1 MAVGGRGKRLSGRGS
16 EDGGEPRK
24 RVKVCEARGD
34 AETGVEVSELSLLL
48 LDPPVESRLWPLV
61 GPSSV
66 LARAASR

>member
-61 GPSSV
+61 GSSV
-66 LARAASR
+66 VALAACR

>member
-16 EDGGEPRK
+16 EDGGQPRK
-24 RVKVCEARGD
+24 CVKVCEARGD

-66 LARAASR
+66 VARAACR

>member
-1 MAVGGRGKRLSGRGS
+1 MAVGGRGKSLSGRGS

-24 RVKVCEARGD
+24 RVEVCEARGD

-61 GPSSV
+61 GPSV
-66 LARAASR
+66 VARAACR

>member
-24 RVKVCEARGD
+24 RVKVCEAWGD
-34 AETGVEVSELSLLL
+34 AETGVEVSELPLLL

-61 GPSSV
+61 GSSV
-66 LARAASR
+66 VALAACR

>member
-1 MAVGGRGKRLSGRGS
+1 MTVGGWGKRLSGRGS

-24 RVKVCEARGD
+24 CVEVCEAGGD
-34 AETGVEVSELSLLL
+34 AETGVEVSELPLLL

-66 LARAASR
+66 VARAASR